1 MDARIIIYIYG
12 TPTIPANTSKI
23 SKNMDFWGGVPYIYI
38 YMYVLLGPTDLT
50 FKQLFHTLP
59 FFRRC
64 FSRAAVV
71 AVSLSTTP

>member
-1 MDARIIIYIYG
+1 MLGLYIYMV
-12 TPTIPANTSKI
+12 PPQSLQIPVKFQKI
-23 SKNMDFWGGVPYIYI
+23 WTFGGGYRIYI

-50 FKQLFHTLP
+50 FKQLFHTLS